1 MIAIKRVYAARE
13 PADGYRVLVD
23 RLWPRGFKREA
34 LALDEWAKAIAPS
47 TALRNWYR
55 HQPDLWPEFQTRYRR
70 ELATPEAKAELTRL
84 RGLARKG
91 NLTLLTATSNETENH
106 AVVLKGML
114 AGKLPGLK
122 IPFRRPARASRAS
135 AA

>member
-23 RLWPRGFKREA
+23 RLWPHGFKRET
-34 LALDEWAKAIAPS
+34 LAMDEWAKAIAPS

-55 HQPDLWPEFQTRYRR
+55 HQSDLWPEFQMRYRL
-70 ELATPEAKAELTRL
+70 ELATPEAKTVLKRL

-91 NLTLLTATSNETENH
+91 NLTLLTATSNETQNH

-114 AGKLPGLK
+114 GGK
-122 IPFRRPARASRAS
+122 RRS
-135 AA
+135 